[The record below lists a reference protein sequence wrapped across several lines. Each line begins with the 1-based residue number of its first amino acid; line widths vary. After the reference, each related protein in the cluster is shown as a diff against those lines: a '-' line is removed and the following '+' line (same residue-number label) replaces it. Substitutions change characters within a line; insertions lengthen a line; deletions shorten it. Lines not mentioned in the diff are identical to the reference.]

1 MSSDMWI
8 VIDEW
13 WIFPFLTPIF
23 EESSVEFKGLKFES
37 LGHIIG
43 VKRSQSKETNVTIF
57 SEALSSYIYIYLYI
71 SDKHHD
77 LTNPMPRHAPTTW
90 PPSSSILLDWK
101 LGSDRHV
108 HDTKYG
114 YKIMCLPCITITL
127 LEPPPPLLMVACFGY
142 KRAWSENE
150 FYQN

>member
-1 MSSDMWI
+1 MNFSL
-8 VIDEW
+8 
-13 WIFPFLTPIF
+13 LTPIF
-23 EESSVEFKGLKFES
+23 EESSVSEIWEPRPYYWCQKEPIKRNQCNHFFRS
-37 LGHIIG
+37 LVI
-43 VKRSQSKETNVTIF
+43 
-57 SEALSSYIYIYLYI
+57 LYIYIYIYIFIYLYI

-127 LEPPPPLLMVACFGY
+127 LGPPPPLLMVACFGY